1 MPTARE
7 LNVTQTNDAATIADT
22 IFGDDIT
29 VVSSSLSGTAGQSGV
44 YSGGGSTSPGTVP
57 SDSGVI
63 LSTGNVGDYTN
74 SSGTTDTNT
83 SNGTSTDHGGT
94 GDTGLTD
101 LSGNQ
106 TYDAVVFDAT
116 FIPEGDALTM
126 QFTFSSEEYL
136 EYVNGGVNDTLGVW
150 VNGTFTPI
158 TPDGETVSID
168 TVNDTTSQNLYID
181 NPAASDPYNTE
192 MDGFTVTLSFKAP
205 VNAGE
210 ENTLRIGLA
219 DGGDGAY
226 DTNVLIAADS
236 VQSAALAFSDTI
248 ETGQNSSAVIDVL
261 ANDVDDARLGLTVTE
276 INGVAVVPGDTVT
289 LSTGEQVTL
298 NPDGTL
304 TVLTDGDIT
313 SSTFTYKVEDANGV
327 TDVGYVTV
335 DTVTSPAP
343 DGYVHGTAD
352 ADTIDASYTGD
363 PNGDLVDNNDSLGVE
378 GTTGDGDVINAFG
391 GDDTIQAGAGD
402 DIAYGGSGDDTIAG
416 GTGADSLL
424 GGTGNDTLTFA
435 EGDTADGEDG
445 DDLFVLEDLG
455 EATNGPITVT
465 GGDAD
470 ETLEGGDTLQLG
482 DLADLSTLTITGT
495 TTNASGNTS
504 QSGTVTLDDGT
515 LLTFSGIE
523 NIICFTP
530 GTRIATAHGEVPVER
545 LQRGDLV
552 VTRDHGLQPV
562 RWIEARTVPAIG
574 RFAPIR
580 IDRSVLTGLQ
590 SDLLVSPQHRVL
602 FQGYRA
608 ELLFGESEV
617 LAAATHLVDDAA
629 VTRVEGGT
637 VTYVHFLLDQHEIV
651 FSDGAA
657 SESFHPGSF
666 GIDAVGDA
674 AREELFAL
682 FPALRSDLGQYGH
695 TARRCLKA
703 HEAQLIRD

>member
-1 MPTARE
+1 MPTATE

-44 YSGGGSTSPGTVP
+44 YSGGDSTSPGAVP
-57 SDSGVI
+57 GDSGVI
-63 LSTGNVGDYTN
+63 LSTGNVGDFTN

-83 SNGTSTDHGGT
+83 SDSTSTNHGGT
-94 GDTGLTD
+94 GDAGLTD

-106 TYDAVVFDAT
+106 TYDAVVFEAT
-116 FIPEGDALTM
+116 FIPEGDTLTM

-168 TVNDTTSQNLYID
+168 TVNDSTNQNLYID

-210 ENTLRIGLA
+210 ENTIRIGLA

-236 VQSAALAFSDTI
+236 VQSTALAFSDTI
-248 ETGQNSSAVIDVL
+248 ETGPNSSAVIDVL
-261 ANDVDDARLGLTVTE
+261 ANDVDNAGLGLTVTE

-313 SSTFTYKVEDANGV
+313 SSTFTYMVEDANGV

-335 DTVTSPAP
+335 ETVASPAP
-343 DGYVHGTAD
+343 DGYVDGTAD
-352 ADTIDASYTGD
+352 ADLIDGSYTGD

-391 GDDTIQAGAGD
+391 GDDVIQAGAGD
-402 DIAYGGSGDDTIAG
+402 DIVYGGSGDDTIAG
-416 GTGADSLL
+416 GTGEDSLF
-424 GGTGNDTLTFA
+424 GGSGNDTLTFA
-435 EGDTADGEDG
+435 EGDTADGGDG
-445 DDLFVLEDLG
+445 DDTFVLEDLG
-455 EATNGPITVT
+455 EPTNGAITLT

-470 ETLEGGDTLQLG
+470 ETLGGGDTLQLG

-530 GTRIATAHGEVPVER
+530 GTRIATARGAIPVEQ
-545 LQRGDLV
+545 LQKGDMV
-552 VTRDHGLQPV
+552 ITRDHGLQPV
-562 RWIEARTVPAIG
+562 RWIEARTVPATG
-574 RFAPIR
+574 RFAPVR

-590 SDLLVSPQHRVL
+590 SDLVVSPQHRVL

-608 ELLFGESEV
+608 ELLFGETEV
-617 LAAATHLVDDAA
+617 LAAAAHLVDGSA
-629 VTRVEGGT
+629 VTRAEGTT

-651 FSDGAA
+651 FAEGAA
-657 SESFHPGSF
+657 TESFHPGNL
-666 GIDAVGDA
+666 GVDAVSDA

-682 FPALRSDLGQYGH
+682 FPGLRSDLGQYGD